1 MPHCQNV
8 LVAKAERKK
17 SKHWVDPSWP
27 KLPEGEH
34 AVSELA
40 STVAGGLS
48 PFGDVEFPL
57 PAEDLPY
64 IHPTTI
70 INR

>member
-1 MPHCQNV
+1 MAHCQNGT
-8 LVAKAERKK
+8 VAKAEGKK
-17 SKHWVDPSWP
+17 STRWVDPSWP

-64 IHPTTI
+64 IHPTTV